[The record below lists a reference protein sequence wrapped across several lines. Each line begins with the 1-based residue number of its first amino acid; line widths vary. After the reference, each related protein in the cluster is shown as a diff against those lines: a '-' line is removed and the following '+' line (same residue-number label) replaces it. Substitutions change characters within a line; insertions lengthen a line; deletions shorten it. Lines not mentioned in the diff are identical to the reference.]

1 MKSIFSHRQ
10 SMHGFSLIELMVA
23 MVIGLIILAAIS
35 TVLVNS
41 NKAYNTTDS
50 MARLQENARF
60 AMQFIGTDLR
70 RAGYFGCTDDIESV
84 NSTLNGASLGGTGGL
99 AVGALEGAEN
109 IATGGTW
116 LPSGN
121 ALALTDMIDDT
132 DAVAIRYLDLDNPI
146 VITQPMP
153 NESAVLFVN
162 KGHGLVTGDIIAVS
176 DCDSVDIMQL
186 TNVQDAGGGG
196 KDNLVHNAGT
206 TNPTPGNSTQ
216 KLSKSY
222 GAGTTVFKFASY
234 AYYIGTGAGG
244 QRALFRTSSA
254 VSQELVEGVDDLQVT
269 YGEVTTSDRVPSV
282 YRKATDVV
290 NWGNVISVRIG
301 IVASSIANTK
311 DGQYGTE
318 TDTTGTYTVN
328 DAVVGPYNDKRI
340 RKVFMSTYTLR
351 NIK

>member
-1 MKSIFSHRQ
+1 MNWAFSHPK
-10 SMHGFSLIELMVA
+10 SMRGFSLVELMIA

-35 TVLVNS
+35 TILVNS
-41 NKAYNTTDS
+41 NKNYNTTDS

-70 RAGYFGCTDDIESV
+70 RAGYFGCADDIESV
-84 NSTLNGASLGGTGGL
+84 NSTLNGGSLGGTGGF
-99 AVGALEGAEN
+99 AVGAVEGADA
-109 IATGGTW
+109 ISSSVTW

-121 ALALTDMIDDT
+121 ALDLTGMIDGT
-132 DAVAIRYLDLDNPI
+132 DAVAVRYLDLDNPI
-146 VITQPMP
+146 VITQAMP

-206 TNPTPGNSTQ
+206 SSPAPGNSTQ
-216 KLSKSY
+216 KLSKKYDS
-222 GAGTTVFKFASY
+222 GATVFKLGSY
-234 AYYIGTGAGG
+234 AFYVGSGAGG
-244 QRALFRTSSA
+244 QRSLFRSSTSGP
-254 VSQELVEGVDDLQVT
+254 QELVEGVEDLQVT

-282 YRKATDVV
+282 YRKAADVT

-301 IVASSIANTK
+301 ILASSIANTA

-318 TDTTGTYTVN
+318 KDTGTYTVN
-328 DAVVGPYNDKRI
+328 ETVVDPPDEGRI